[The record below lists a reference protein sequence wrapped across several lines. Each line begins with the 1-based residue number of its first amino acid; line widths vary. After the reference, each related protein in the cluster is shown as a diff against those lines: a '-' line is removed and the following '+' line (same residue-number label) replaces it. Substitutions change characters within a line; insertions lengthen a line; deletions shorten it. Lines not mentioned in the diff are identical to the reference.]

1 MKFQE
6 GKRKA
11 VEGLL
16 PQPLFPFAFVYDGLG
31 IKRIDSQFLH
41 FGSGRF
47 YKTRSFGEEV

>member
-6 GKRKA
+6 GKKKA
-11 VEGLL
+11 VEDLL

-41 FGSGRF
+41 FCTDRF
-47 YKTRSFGEEV
+47 DKNSLFR